1 MRRLLTLLA
10 LASTACRAPKQPAM
24 AAPPPDVRP
33 LAAFAA
39 QRVAVAPA
47 QRLRLADSAAWGAQ
61 VASPRDYLGAL
72 DSAFS
77 AALAER
83 GMGSAW
89 ALPADVE
96 RAARRNAAYAAD
108 PHALAVGALV
118 PRRTPPPVDLT
129 EPLASQL
136 RTLVALADARYAFVP
151 VELRFEKGAGAGRAV
166 VHVALLDARAAQVTW
181 SGDVAGDTASTLSP
195 ALAASAAVRLADLI
209 VAP

>member
-1 MRRLLTLLA
+1 MRRLLTVLA
-10 LASTACRAPKQPAM
+10 LVSAACRAPKQPAM
-24 AAPPPDVRP
+24 AAPPADVRP
-33 LAAFAA
+33 LAVFAA

-47 QRLRLADSAAWGAQ
+47 QRLRLADSVAWGAQ
-61 VASPRDYLGAL
+61 VSSPREYLGTL

-83 GMGSAW
+83 GMGAAW
-89 ALPADVE
+89 ALPADVV
-96 RAARRNAAYAAD
+96 RAAKRNATYAAD
-108 PHALAVGALV
+108 PHALAVSALV

-136 RTLVALADARYAFVP
+136 RTLVALAGAR
-151 VELRFEKGAGAGRAV
+151 RAV

-181 SGDVAGDTASTLSP
+181 TGDVAGDTASTLSP
-195 ALAASAAVRLADLI
+195 ALAASAAVKVADLI

>member
-1 MRRLLTLLA
+1 
-10 LASTACRAPKQPAM
+10 M
-24 AAPPPDVRP
+24 AAPPADIRP

-47 QRLRLADSAAWGAQ
+47 QRLRLADSVAWGGQ
-61 VASPRDYLGAL
+61 VSSPREYLGAL

-77 AALAER
+77 AALTAR
-83 GMGSAW
+83 GMGTAW
-89 ALPADVE
+89 ALPADVV
-96 RAARRNAAYAAD
+96 RAAKRNAVYAAD

-118 PRRTPPPVDLT
+118 PRRTPPVDVT
-129 EPLASQL
+129 EPLATQL

-151 VELRFEKGAGAGRAV
+151 VELRFEKGPGAGRAV
-166 VHVALLDARAAQVTW
+166 VHVALVDARSAEVTW

-195 ALAASAAVRLADLI
+195 ALAASAAVKVADLI